1 MCEHRACAR
10 VRVTRRQEF
19 PRGSIVIAGA
29 LSRLKT
35 SLQEQREGAPSAII
49 PLSSLRRSVLHT
61 LASLSLC
68 PVYRCFSLFVPP
80 PPPPRS
86 LETLLHHVP
95 PAPFSTLPPQGG
107 ASLLLRLS
115 IGEFDFSASGVRDTS
130 MPEEDV
136 LVGICFISKPST
148 LSFVPDTS
156 ANASANFAKRTR
168 APITRRVSS
177 S

>member
-1 MCEHRACAR
+1 MFGRVCLR

-61 LASLSLC
+61 LPSLYLSLSARSIVVSLSL
-68 PVYRCFSLFVPP
+68 FPP
-80 PPPPRS
+80 GLSKRFCTMFLQLLSPP
-86 LETLLHHVP
+86 
-95 PAPFSTLPPQGG
+95 LPPQGG

-115 IGEFDFSASGVRDTS
+115 IGEFDFSASGAYMRDTS
-130 MPEEDV
+130 MARGRRPRWY
-136 LVGICFISKPST
+136 LFN
-148 LSFVPDTS
+148 FVS
-156 ANASANFAKRTR
+156 R
-168 APITRRVSS
+168 APTTDEREGHSLVDKQYSRNPKR
-177 S
+177 